1 MSAKQHKPLDST
13 KLENIF
19 ETNNTLR
26 DIVPD
31 KIKNHSHIIAR
42 VICCFDRKLREITR
56 AEPSRAYL
64 STR

>member
-42 VICCFDRKLREITR
+42 VICFLT
-56 AEPSRAYL
+56 
-64 STR
+64 